1 MRASLI
7 LAPNRQRC
15 PCPIFAPYRGPRR
28 QVFVAGVVGR
38 RGGIPRTSPFIC
50 IVAPVALALAACDLP
65 GKPKPGPE
73 VPRPEEV
80 VSLNALYGE
89 HCAGCHGANGE
100 NGAAADLA
108 NPEYQALVDDATLR
122 DTIALGDK
130 GTLMPA
136 FSIAAGGELTDKQ
149 IDVLV
154 RGMRERWRKPS
165 AFGSD
170 TPPPYRAT
178 HPGDV
183 SKGQQVYVAACASCH
198 GATAQL
204 PGKNGTILDG
214 ALLALINQQ
223 TIRTIVIAGRPDIG
237 QPDWRNHIQGHPLS
251 DDEITNVS
259 AWLMAQKPAL
269 PGQPYPNMKPT
280 AQLPTEDRPAA
291 VKP

>member
-1 MRASLI
+1 MKASLI
-7 LAPNRQRC
+7 SPLILAC
-15 PCPIFAPYRGPRR
+15 IAAPL
-28 QVFVAGVVGR
+28 
-38 RGGIPRTSPFIC
+38 S
-50 IVAPVALALAACDLP
+50 LALTACDLP

-80 VSLNALYGE
+80 LSFDALYGE
-89 HCAGCHGANGE
+89 HCAGCHGAQGE
-100 NGAAADLA
+100 YGGAADLA

-122 DTIALGDK
+122 DAIAHGDK

-136 FSIAAGGELTDKQ
+136 FSIGSGGELTDQQ
-149 IDVLV
+149 IVV
-154 RGMRERWRKPS
+154 IVQGMRARWRKPN

-170 TPPPYRAT
+170 TPPPYKAT

-183 SKGQQVYVAACASCH
+183 NKGQQVYTAACASCH
-198 GATAQL
+198 GATAQQ
-204 PGKNGTILDG
+204 PGQGATAPPSSAKAGSILDG
-214 ALLALINQQ
+214 SLLALINEQ

-237 QPDWRNHIQGHPLS
+237 QPDWRNHIQGRELS

-269 PGQPYPNMKPT
+269 PGQPYPNLNSPS
-280 AQLPTEDRPAA
+280 PPAAKQPNA